1 MVQNWD
7 VLSKHKEEFSSFLDV
22 ETSNKPYEEF
32 QAMYGLGTVQI
43 KREGTPIAY
52 DDPGQGGSKR
62 CIMDAYALGWI
73 CTAEMLADDQYG
85 KIKQVPKELMPSLM
99 YQVEVTAANLLNLGF
114 TTATTVDGV
123 SLFNTAHPLL
133 GPQGGTQ
140 SNRHATN
147 SPLSQTALQDM
158 VVLAENFVNDRNL
171 KRYLRPT
178 KLHISPENQWIA
190 KKILRSDAEPGTA
203 NNDVNVTK
211 DLVDYQILHYLTS
224 TTAWYL
230 STEGT
235 NYLKFY
241 WRKKPSQESADDF
254 DTKGVK
260 HSIDAR
266 WASVAYQYFGWFGST
281 GVGS

>member
-7 VLSKHKEEFSSFLDV
+7 VLDKHKEEFSSFVDV
-22 ETSNKPYEEF
+22 ETTNKPYEEF
-32 QAMYGLGTVQI
+32 QAMYGLGTVQR
-43 KREGTPIAY
+43 KPEGTPISY

-62 CIMDAYALGWI
+62 VIMDAYALGWI

-85 KIKQVPKELMPSLM
+85 KIRQVPKELMPSLM
-99 YQVEVTAANLLNLGF
+99 YQVEVTAANLINLGF
-114 TTATTVDGV
+114 TTVTTVDGV

-158 VVLAENFVNDRNL
+158 MIIGENFTNDRAL
-171 KRYLRPT
+171 KRYVRPT
-178 KLHISPENQWIA
+178 CLHIAPENQWIA
-190 KKILRSDAEPGTA
+190 RKILRSDKEPGTA
-203 NNDVNVTK
+203 NNDINVTQ
-211 DLVDYQILHYLTS
+211 DLVDYQIHHFFTS
-224 TTAWYL
+224 STQWAL
-230 STEGT
+230 STKGM
-235 NYLKFY
+235 NYLKLF
-241 WRKKPSQESADDF
+241 WRKKPMQESADDF

-266 WASVAYQYFGWFGST
+266 WGAVANQYFGWFGST
-281 GVGS
+281 GTGS